1 MPPCLSEP
9 QSQLHFF
16 KIMIVFI
23 SLFCIHFQLM
33 LPEKMLETKYLYL
46 TEVELGR
53 DSNVSNALSRGNDNE
68 TFQLYCNCTCMPTAF
83 IFTVDIHL
91 GALPFPLFRVC
102 MWCSRSVFTFKQ
114 RYERKH
120 VICVAAPP
128 STVRLATNS
137 GLLTRRTPGSTSPYP
152 LRPGGSRAHLSAV
165 ALYSHPN
172 SYAPCHL
179 PYF

>member
-1 MPPCLSEP
+1 MVVKVRWHTVTFSVRGGQQKGETVLCSHGCDEPGRGKPPVLSEEMPPCLSEP
-9 QSQLHFF
+9 QSQLHFL

-102 MWCSRSVFTFKQ
+102 M
-114 RYERKH
+114 
-120 VICVAAPP
+120 
-128 STVRLATNS
+128 
-137 GLLTRRTPGSTSPYP
+137 
-152 LRPGGSRAHLSAV
+152 
-165 ALYSHPN
+165 
-172 SYAPCHL
+172 
-179 PYF
+179 